1 MNNALAI
8 PRRHILPWTP
18 VQRVLVVEDY
28 EPFRRVLCDLLQQR
42 TDVRIVG
49 EAADGPDAI
58 RQAEALRPDVVMLDI
73 GLPTT
78 SGIEVA
84 DQLRAVVPQAK
95 VVFVTNEAS
104 LEVVELASRTG
115 AHGYVYKPRAQRDV
129 LQVFDAILRG
139 GRFVSGGLERVAR
152 GDSLA
157 SHRHGLVFYSREV
170 ELADAFSRFIT
181 GQLRDG
187 NAVMVLVTEAH
198 DASLRRSLH
207 ASGVDL
213 ALAISQERYIP
224 VNISEMLEQVMVDGW
239 PDRVRFLDAAEDLLA
254 ATARARGRYARL
266 AACGECSPT
275 LWANGQIEA
284 AIQLE
289 QLWDEFAID
298 HRIDILCAYPIT
310 AREES
315 LRAVRS
321 LCAEHT
327 EVVIA

>member
-8 PRRHILPWTP
+8 PRRRILPWTP

-28 EPFRRVLCDLLQQR
+28 EPFRRVLCELLQQR

-58 RQAEALRPDVVMLDI
+58 LQAEALRPDVVMLDI
-73 GLPTT
+73 GLPTS

-84 DQLRAVVPQAK
+84 DRLRAVAPQAK

-129 LQVFDAILRG
+129 LSVFDAILRG

-157 SHRHGLVFYSREV
+157 SHRHGLVFYSRDA

-181 GQLRDG
+181 GHLRDG

-198 DASLRRSLH
+198 DASLRRSLQ
-207 ASGVDL
+207 AAGVDL
-213 ALAISQERYIP
+213 SLVISQQRYIP
-224 VNISEMLEQVMVDGW
+224 VNISEMLAQVMVDGW
-239 PDRVRFLDAAEDLLA
+239 PDRVRFLDAAEHLLA
-254 ATARARGRYARL
+254 ATARARGRARL
-266 AACGECSPT
+266 AACGECSPA

-284 AIQLE
+284 AVQLE

-315 LRAVRS
+315 LKAVRS